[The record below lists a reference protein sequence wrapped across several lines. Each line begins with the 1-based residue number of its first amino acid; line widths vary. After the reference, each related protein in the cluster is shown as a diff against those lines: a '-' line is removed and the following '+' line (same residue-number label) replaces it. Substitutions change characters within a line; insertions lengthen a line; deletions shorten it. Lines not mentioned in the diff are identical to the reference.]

1 MKLPVMFYVG
11 FTTILLLTVVIFAS
25 MDFPFHWVFYLTVFG
40 QFFLLVMV
48 YKVLT
53 DDYTTDKTFDDYYED
68 RPIREVKERVK
79 N

>member
-1 MKLPVMFYVG
+1 MV

-25 MDFPFHWVFYLTVFG
+25 MDLPFHWVFYLTVIG
-40 QFFLLVMV
+40 QFFLIVMV

-53 DDYTTDKTFDDYYED
+53 DNYTTDKTFEDYYED
-68 RPIREVKERVK
+68 RPMRQLREGVE